1 MYYCNDN
8 KITVNYR
15 LNLTMLNLSVQ
26 FVSLSICCMK
36 SICPRLFNLWVVF
49 GIDGL
54 DRSDIEPGH
63 VMEKN
68 KVHSN

>member
-1 MYYCNDN
+1 
-8 KITVNYR
+8 
-15 LNLTMLNLSVQ
+15 MLETGASVY
-26 FVSLSICCMK
+26 
-36 SICPRLFNLWVVF
+36 VVF

>member
-1 MYYCNDN
+1 
-8 KITVNYR
+8 
-15 LNLTMLNLSVQ
+15 
-26 FVSLSICCMK
+26 
-36 SICPRLFNLWVVF
+36 VF

-68 KVHSN
+68 KVHSNWNMHCHNI

>member
-1 MYYCNDN
+1 MISHSSAPPKSLPENFDMCKNTDCTKTN
-8 KITVNYR
+8 PR
-15 LNLTMLNLSVQ
+15 PMLETGASVY
-26 FVSLSICCMK
+26 
-36 SICPRLFNLWVVF
+36 VVF

-63 VMEKN
+63 VMEKT